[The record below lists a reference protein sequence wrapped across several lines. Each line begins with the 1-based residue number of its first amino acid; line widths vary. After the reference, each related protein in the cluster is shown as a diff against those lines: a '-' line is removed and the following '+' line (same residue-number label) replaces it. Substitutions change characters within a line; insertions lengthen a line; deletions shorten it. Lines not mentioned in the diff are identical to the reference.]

1 MGADSQSQQAG
12 SRHEQ
17 KQRSRREQKQCSIGG
32 GGGQSGGSGGGKSR
46 GMGSATRASLYIAP
60 KTKTTMIG
68 SLVVTLKLI
77 GVHGQTSRGKK

>member
-17 KQRSRREQKQCSIGG
+17 KQRSRREQKQCSISG

-46 GMGSATRASLYIAP
+46 GMGSATRASLYIVP
-60 KTKTTMIG
+60 KMKTTMIG
-68 SLVVTLKLI
+68 SLVPLI